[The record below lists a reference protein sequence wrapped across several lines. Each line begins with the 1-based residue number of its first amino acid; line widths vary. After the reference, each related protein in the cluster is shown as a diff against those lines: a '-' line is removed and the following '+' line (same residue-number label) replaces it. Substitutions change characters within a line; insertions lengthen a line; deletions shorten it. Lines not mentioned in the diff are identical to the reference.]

1 MNIERGSMEN
11 KNIVTL
17 FVRNDEGD
25 MLLQKRSKQKGGK
38 YGFISGHVQEGETNS
53 QGIIRETK
61 EEMGINIDE
70 KDLKL
75 FYRVEEGQTNF
86 NLYYMNRNLNIEN
99 LTLQKEEVEDAKWCS
114 VEEIKAIIDEDK
126 LYKNHIDA
134 FEIAIN
140 YLNSNKI

>member
-1 MNIERGSMEN
+1 MRN

-17 FVRNDEGD
+17 FVGNDKGD
-25 MLLQKRSKQKGGK
+25 MLLQKRSEQKGGK

-53 QGIIRETK
+53 QGMIRETK

-86 NLYYMNRNLNIEN
+86 NLYYMNKNINTEN
-99 LTLQKEEVEDAKWCS
+99 LILQKEEVEDAKWCS
-114 VEEIKAIIDEDK
+114 IEEIKEMIDEDK
-126 LYKNHIDA
+126 LYRNHIDA
-134 FEIAIN
+134 FEIAMN
-140 YLNSNKI
+140 YLNNNKI

>member
-1 MNIERGSMEN
+1 MRN

-17 FVRNDEGD
+17 FVRNNKGD

-53 QGIIRETK
+53 QGMIRETK

-70 KDLKL
+70 KDLNL
-75 FYRVEEGQTNF
+75 FYRVQEGENNF
-86 NLYYMNRNLNIEN
+86 NLYYMNKNIDTEN
-99 LTLQKEEVEDAKWCS
+99 LIIQKEEVEAVKWCS
-114 VEEIKAIIDEDK
+114 EEEIKSMIDEDK

-134 FEIAIN
+134 FEVAMN
-140 YLNSNKI
+140 YLNNNK

>member
-1 MNIERGSMEN
+1 MGN

-17 FVRNDEGD
+17 FVRNDKGD

-75 FYRVEEGQTNF
+75 FYRVEEGESNF
-86 NLYYMNRNLNIEN
+86 NLYYMNRNLNTEN
-99 LTLQKEEVEDAKWCS
+99 LTLQKEEVEDVKWYS
-114 VEEIKAIIDEDK
+114 IEEIKTIIDNDK

-134 FEIAIN
+134 FEIAMK
-140 YLNSNKI
+140 YLDKE

>member
-1 MNIERGSMEN
+1 MRN

-17 FVRNDEGD
+17 FVRNNKGD

-53 QGIIRETK
+53 QGMIRETK

-70 KDLKL
+70 KDLNL
-75 FYRVEEGQTNF
+75 FYRVQEGENNF
-86 NLYYMNRNLNIEN
+86 NLYYMNKNIDTEN
-99 LTLQKEEVEDAKWCS
+99 LIIQKEEVEAVRWCS
-114 VEEIKAIIDEDK
+114 EEEIKSMIDEDK

-134 FEIAIN
+134 FEVAMN
-140 YLNSNKI
+140 YLNNNK

>member
-1 MNIERGSMEN
+1 MDIERGSMEN

-75 FYRVEEGQTNF
+75 FYRVEEGHTNF

-114 VEEIKAIIDEDK
+114 IEEIKAIIDEDK

-140 YLNSNKI
+140 YLNNNKI

>member
-1 MNIERGSMEN
+1 MEN

-17 FVRNDEGD
+17 FVRNDKGD

-86 NLYYMNRNLNIEN
+86 NLYYMN
-99 LTLQKEEVEDAKWCS
+99 
-114 VEEIKAIIDEDK
+114 
-126 LYKNHIDA
+126 
-134 FEIAIN
+134 
-140 YLNSNKI
+140 